1 VELRRVRS
9 RVDPGNRV
17 YVARRVPSDPDIQLP
32 AAGVARLSEV
42 HPPGAKQSS
51 AALRATSPP
60 RWREVAAPP
69 AIGLVMLVAALIAT
83 DAADV
88 RFRDPDNVAAG
99 YFVLVGSAAAL
110 LVGLDVAIKAARMT
124 GTRRPSRALM
134 REVRRARWT
143 WQRMGAAG
151 SALLSF
157 YVSYLAY
164 RNLKGLL
171 PILRPGDLFDRQLAS
186 VDRALFGGHDP
197 AALLHSLLGVGPIP
211 THLLAWLYAAFIVFL
226 PLSLAVALVFSPD
239 LSTSLFFATALSIN
253 WLIGIAS
260 YFLLPSLGPA
270 FADPGAFAALPHSQV
285 TNLQQ
290 MLLDDRSGFLRNTET
305 GTPQAIAA
313 FASLHIAMSFSAA
326 VVAHRLRLDRRLRVA
341 LWTWLVV
348 TAVTTIYHGWHYV
361 VDDLAGLLIGLIS
374 LAVAR
379 LLTGYDVRP
388 TRLASAS

>member
-1 VELRRVRS
+1 M
-9 RVDPGNRV
+9 
-17 YVARRVPSDPDIQLP
+17 QLP

-42 HPPGAKQSS
+42 YRPGATQSS
-51 AALRATSPP
+51 SALRATPPP

-69 AIGLVMLVAALIAT
+69 AVGLAMLVAALIAT

-88 RFRDPDNVAAG
+88 RFRDPDNVAAV
-99 YFVLVGSAAAL
+99 YFVLVACAAAL
-110 LVGLDVAIKAARMT
+110 LVGLDVAIRAARMA
-124 GTRRPSRALM
+124 GTRRPSRFLR

-143 WQRMGAAG
+143 WQRMAAAG
-151 SALLSF
+151 CALLSF

-171 PILRPGDLFDRQLAS
+171 PILRPGDLFDRELAS

-197 AALLHSLLGVGPIP
+197 AALLHSLLGVGTIP

-239 LSTSLFFATALSIN
+239 LSTSLFFATALSLN

-260 YFLLPSLGPA
+260 YFVLPSLGPA
-270 FADPGAFAALPHSQV
+270 FADPEAFAALPHSQV

-313 FASLHIAMSFSAA
+313 FASLHVAMSFTAA
-326 VVAHRLRLDRRLRVA
+326 VVAQRLRLNRRLRVA
-341 LWTWLVV
+341 LWTWLVLTV
-348 TAVTTIYHGWHYV
+348 VTTIYHGWHYV
-361 VDDLAGLLIGLIS
+361 VDDVAGLLIGLIS
-374 LAVAR
+374 LAVAQ
-379 LLTGYDVRP
+379 LMTGYDFRR
-388 TRLASAS
+388 TRHASAS

>member
-1 VELRRVRS
+1 VFT
-9 RVDPGNRV
+9 
-17 YVARRVPSDPDIQLP
+17 DPDTQLP
-32 AAGVARLSEV
+32 AAGAARLSGV
-42 HPPGAKQSS
+42 HPAGAKPSS
-51 AALRATSPP
+51 AALGATSPP
-60 RWREVAAPP
+60 RWREVVAPP
-69 AIGLVMLVAALIAT
+69 AVALVMLVAALIAT

-99 YFVLVGSAAAL
+99 YFVMVGFAAAL
-110 LVGLDVAIKAARMT
+110 LVGLDVAVRAARMT
-124 GTRRPSRALM
+124 GTRRPSRASM
-134 REVRRARWT
+134 GEVRRARWT
-143 WQRMGAAG
+143 WQRMAAAG

-157 YVSYLAY
+157 YVSYLGY

-171 PILRPGDLFDRQLAS
+171 PILRPGDLFDRQLTS

-211 THLLAWLYAAFIVFL
+211 THLLAWIYAAFIVFL

-270 FADPGAFAALPHSQV
+270 FADPGAFATLPHSQA
-285 TNLQQ
+285 TKLQQ
-290 MLLDDRSGFLRNTET
+290 MLLDDRSGFLHNTDT

-313 FASLHIAMSFSAA
+313 FASLHIAMSFSSV
-326 VVAHRLRLDRRLRVA
+326 VVARRLQLNRRLQAA
-341 LWTWLVV
+341 LWMWLVL
-348 TAVTTIYHGWHYV
+348 TAVATIYHGWHYV
-361 VDDLAGLLIGLIS
+361 VDDLAGLVIGLIS

-379 LLTGYDVRP
+379 LLTDYDVRAP
-388 TRLASAS
+388 RLASAR

>member
-1 VELRRVRS
+1 M
-9 RVDPGNRV
+9 
-17 YVARRVPSDPDIQLP
+17 QLP
-32 AAGVARLSEV
+32 SAGVARLSGV

-69 AIGLVMLVAALIAT
+69 AVGLAMLVAALIAT

-99 YFVLVGSAAAL
+99 YFALVGSAAAL
-110 LVGLDVAIKAARMT
+110 LVALDVAIKAARMSA
-124 GTRRPSRALM
+124 TRWPSRALM

-151 SALLSF
+151 IALLSF

-186 VDRALFGGHDP
+186 VDSALFGGHDP
-197 AALLHSLLGVGPIP
+197 AVLLHSLLGVGPIP

-226 PLSLAVALVFSPD
+226 PLSLAVALVFSAD

-313 FASLHIAMSFSAA
+313 FASLHIAMSFTSAI
-326 VVAHRLRLDRRLRVA
+326 VAHRLRLNRRLRVA
-341 LWTWLVV
+341 LWTWLAL
-348 TAVTTIYHGWHYV
+348 TALTTIYHGWHYV

-374 LAVAR
+374 VAVAR
-379 LLTGYDVRP
+379 LLTGYDFRP
-388 TRLASAS
+388 TRRASAS

>member
-1 VELRRVRS
+1 M
-9 RVDPGNRV
+9 
-17 YVARRVPSDPDIQLP
+17 ARRVLTDSDAQQP
-32 AAGVARLSEV
+32 AAGGAGLNGVQSPV
-42 HPPGAKQSS
+42 AKQSS
-51 AALRATSPP
+51 AAFLATSRP

-69 AIGLVMLVAALIAT
+69 AVALVMLVAALIAT
-83 DAADV
+83 TVADV

-99 YFVLVGSAAAL
+99 YFVLVASAAAL
-110 LVGLDVAIKAARMT
+110 LVGFDVAIKAARMT
-124 GTRRPSRALM
+124 GTRRPSRAAM

-143 WQRMGAAG
+143 WQRMAAAG
-151 SALLSF
+151 GALLSF

-171 PILRPGDLFDRQLAS
+171 PILRPGDLFDRQLAM
-186 VDRALFGGHDP
+186 VDRALFGGHEP
-197 AALLHSLLGVGPIP
+197 AALLHFLLGVGPIP
-211 THLLAWLYAAFIVFL
+211 THFLAWVYAAFIVFL
-226 PLSLAVALVFSPD
+226 PLSLAVALVFSAD
-239 LSTSLFFATALSIN
+239 LSTSLFFTFALSIN

-313 FASLHIAMSFSAA
+313 FASLHVAMCFSAA
-326 VVAHRLRLDRRLRVA
+326 VVAHRLRLNRRLRVA
-341 LWTWLVV
+341 LWTWLVLTV
-348 TAVTTIYHGWHYV
+348 VTTIYYGWHYV

-374 LAVAR
+374 LTLAG
-379 LLTGYDVRP
+379 LLTGCDVRP
-388 TRLASAS
+388 TRLASSR

>member
-1 VELRRVRS
+1 
-9 RVDPGNRV
+9 
-17 YVARRVPSDPDIQLP
+17 
-32 AAGVARLSEV
+32 
-42 HPPGAKQSS
+42 
-51 AALRATSPP
+51 
-60 RWREVAAPP
+60 
-69 AIGLVMLVAALIAT
+69 MLVAALIAT

-134 REVRRARWT
+134 REIRRARWT

-326 VVAHRLRLDRRLRVA
+326 VVAHRLRLNRRLRVA
-341 LWTWLVV
+341 LWTWLVL

>member
-1 VELRRVRS
+1 M
-9 RVDPGNRV
+9 
-17 YVARRVPSDPDIQLP
+17 QLP
-32 AAGVARLSEV
+32 AAGVAPLGGV
-42 HPPGAKQSS
+42 HPPEAKQSCT
-51 AALRATSPP
+51 ALLVTSPP

-69 AIGLVMLVAALIAT
+69 AVGLAMLVAALIAT
-83 DAADV
+83 DVADV

-110 LVGLDVAIKAARMT
+110 LVGLDVAIRAARMT
-124 GTRRPSRALM
+124 GTRRPSRAVM

-143 WQRMGAAG
+143 WQRMAAAG
-151 SALLSF
+151 GALLSF

-186 VDRALFGGHDP
+186 VDRALFAGHDP

-211 THLLAWLYAAFIVFL
+211 THLLAWLYAGFIVFL
-226 PLSLAVALVFSPD
+226 PLSLAVALVFSPA

-326 VVAHRLRLDRRLRVA
+326 VVAQRLRLDRRLRVA
-341 LWTWLVV
+341 LWTWLVL

-388 TRLASAS
+388 TRLSSTS

>member
-1 VELRRVRS
+1 
-9 RVDPGNRV
+9 
-17 YVARRVPSDPDIQLP
+17 VARRVPTDSDFQLP
-32 AAGVARLSEV
+32 AAGGSQLNAVQT
-42 HPPGAKQSS
+42 PGATPSP
-51 AALRATSPP
+51 AAPLATSPP

-69 AIGLVMLVAALIAT
+69 AVGLTMLVAALIAT
-83 DAADV
+83 NAADV

-99 YFVLVGSAAAL
+99 YFALVASAVAL
-110 LVGLDVAIKAARMT
+110 LVGLDVAIKAARMG
-124 GTRRPSRALM
+124 GTRWPSRALM
-134 REVRRARWT
+134 SEVRRARWT
-143 WQRMGAAG
+143 WQRMAAAG
-151 SALLSF
+151 GALLSF

-186 VDRALFGGHDP
+186 VDRALLGGHDP
-197 AALLHSLLGVGPIP
+197 AALLHSLLGVGSIP
-211 THLLAWLYAAFIVFL
+211 THLLAWVYAAFIVFL

-290 MLLDDRSGFLRNTET
+290 MLLDDRSGFLRNTDT

-313 FASLHIAMSFSAA
+313 FASLHIAMSFST
-326 VVAHRLRLDRRLRVA
+326 VIVAQRLRLNRRLRAA
-341 LWTWLVV
+341 LWTWLVL

-361 VDDLAGLLIGLIS
+361 VDDLAGLLIGLMS
-374 LAVAR
+374 LALAR
-379 LLTGYDVRP
+379 LLTGHDVRP
-388 TRLASAS
+388 TRLRSTVAAGGFSPRRSGA